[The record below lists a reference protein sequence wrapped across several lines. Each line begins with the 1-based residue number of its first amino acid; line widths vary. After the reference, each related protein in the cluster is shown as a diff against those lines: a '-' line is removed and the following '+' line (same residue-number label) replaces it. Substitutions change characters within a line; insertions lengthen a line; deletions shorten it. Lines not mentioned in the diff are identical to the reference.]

1 MTARHFF
8 ISVIFLFVLF
18 SLGAQDA
25 VHFGKDLKN
34 DRDYEQCAHTNI
46 HERLMSE
53 NPVYKLEQDLREAA
67 LSVLLE
73 QERLGLVPK
82 SDAILTIPL
91 VVHIIHKGEAYGVG
105 TNITNEQVYSA
116 VNSLNEDYRKM
127 AGTNGFGDGV
137 DIGVEF
143 CLAQR
148 NPDGQSH
155 NGINRVNGCS
165 VSNYC
170 DNGITA
176 GTGPG
181 ATELTIKNL
190 SRWPNQQYYN
200 IWVVS
205 EIEGNNGGSGI
216 QGYAYFP
223 TTSAVDGT
231 VLLFNAFGTVG
242 NLKSYTNLN
251 RTLTHEL
258 GHAFALFHT
267 FQGGSCAAETN
278 CTLQGDRV
286 CDTPPTILNSNCAS
300 PACGGTQQIA
310 NYLDYTSQLCK
321 NMFSEDQKTRMRNTI
336 INSRANL
343 LLSNGCEPVVIV
355 PADAAITAITRP
367 AGNLCINIIQPV
379 VQLKNEG
386 SVNLSNTEIQYR
398 TGGAWETYQWTG
410 LLGPGQFTSITL
422 PSYDGGWGVRTL
434 EVRSNNPNGGVDGN
448 NSNNLFSKQYHAVQ
462 NGHMLTLNITLDL
475 LGSQTTW
482 LVRDGDQNT
491 IASGGPYIN
500 FQGGVVHTNQI
511 CVLDGCYE
519 LVVLDSGGN
528 GMCCNNGN
536 GAFELKDE
544 NNDILASGGQ
554 FTSSVTTP
562 FCLNSGGS
570 PPSANFT
577 ANATTR
583 CAGQSI
589 NFTNTSTGEID
600 TYDWKFFGGTPFTV
614 TTNNP
619 GPITYSTPGVYNV
632 RLAVANEY
640 GEDVEI
646 KSNYITITAQLMW
659 YADGDGDGYGNP
671 GVTIQACSQPAGYV
685 SNQNDC
691 DDNNVNNWNSCYDC
705 AGVMNGPAILDNC
718 GVCDANPNNN
728 CVQDCA
734 GTWGGSASLDN
745 CGVCDTNPNNNC
757 VQDCAGTWGGS
768 ASLDNCGVCDTNPNN
783 NCVQDCAGTWGG
795 SASLDN
801 CGVCDTN
808 PNNNCLQDCAG
819 TWGGSASLDNCG
831 VCDTNPNNNCLQDC
845 AGTWGGSATLDNCG
859 VCDTNPNNNCV
870 QDCAGTWG
878 GSASI
883 DNCGVCD
890 TNPNNNCVQDCEGTW
905 GGNAYFDNCGTCDD
919 IPDNDCIPCENLS
932 VALIEKV
939 NPTCHDATDGTISI
953 AVTSQNNDFQ
963 IIWNTGDTGTNL
975 TGLPAGNYQV
985 TVTEDGCSAFL
996 NINLTA
1002 PDPLVLSFGNITN
1015 TDCGEANNGSL
1026 EITISGGSQPYVLF
1040 LNQSQLEN
1048 GVVTGLSE
1056 GTYNVAAVDMKGCLI
1071 SGTFVIES
1079 VPCDSLALTQLVE
1092 NVCQSQDLSFFESI
1106 ICDPVIDAEGYEWK
1120 FSPISY
1126 FLQAF
1131 NITTAGNSFLPS
1143 DYPQLAA
1150 NETYAV
1156 SVKGINNNIPGEFG
1170 PVCNVQF
1177 SIETTQLIAS
1187 DCGNFSLSQSS
1198 SITTTEVN
1206 AAQDIEFVFENIQTL
1221 ERIFHYS
1228 GGSQT
1233 VILNQVGSLEPNV
1246 LYTVSVRV
1254 KYRNIWGEYGALCN
1268 IQINSAIPTTS
1279 LELEWCENFDIDFEN
1294 DMFFVKPIEGATV
1307 YELQISG
1314 GDLSSPK
1321 SSQKNQLG
1329 FAVKDFPGLSREMIY
1344 QAKAR
1349 AYLYESWLPWGETC
1363 HIAFSAEDQYKLN
1376 LTIYPNPLIKD
1387 NNLSLL
1393 MKGDWE
1399 KIKITL
1405 YDMTGVEVFKTT
1417 ENVTHLTPANLSL
1430 PSLGSGIYLINVS
1443 HGQET
1448 LTKKL
1453 IVH

>member
-25 VHFGKDLKN
+25 VDFGKEPKN

-205 EIEGNNGGSGI
+205 EIEGNNGGSGV

-367 AGNLCINIIQPV
+367 VGNLCTNIIQPV

-462 NGHMLTLNITLDL
+462 NGHMLTLKITLD
-475 LGSQTTW
+475 
-482 LVRDGDQNT
+482 
-491 IASGGPYIN
+491 
-500 FQGGVVHTNQI
+500 
-511 CVLDGCYE
+511 
-519 LVVLDSGGN
+519 
-528 GMCCNNGN
+528 
-536 GAFELKDE
+536 
-544 NNDILASGGQ
+544 
-554 FTSSVTTP
+554 
-562 FCLNSGGS
+562 
-570 PPSANFT
+570 
-577 ANATTR
+577 
-583 CAGQSI
+583 
-589 NFTNTSTGEID
+589 
-600 TYDWKFFGGTPFTV
+600 
-614 TTNNP
+614 
-619 GPITYSTPGVYNV
+619 
-632 RLAVANEY
+632 
-640 GEDVEI
+640 
-646 KSNYITITAQLMW
+646 
-659 YADGDGDGYGNP
+659 
-671 GVTIQACSQPAGYV
+671 
-685 SNQNDC
+685 
-691 DDNNVNNWNSCYDC
+691 
-705 AGVMNGPAILDNC
+705 
-718 GVCDANPNNN
+718 
-728 CVQDCA
+728 
-734 GTWGGSASLDN
+734 
-745 CGVCDTNPNNNC
+745 
-757 VQDCAGTWGGS
+757 
-768 ASLDNCGVCDTNPNN
+768 
-783 NCVQDCAGTWGG
+783 
-795 SASLDN
+795 
-801 CGVCDTN
+801 
-808 PNNNCLQDCAG
+808 
-819 TWGGSASLDNCG
+819 
-831 VCDTNPNNNCLQDC
+831 
-845 AGTWGGSATLDNCG
+845 
-859 VCDTNPNNNCV
+859 
-870 QDCAGTWG
+870 
-878 GSASI
+878 
-883 DNCGVCD
+883 
-890 TNPNNNCVQDCEGTW
+890 
-905 GGNAYFDNCGTCDD
+905 
-919 IPDNDCIPCENLS
+919 
-932 VALIEKV
+932 
-939 NPTCHDATDGTISI
+939 
-953 AVTSQNNDFQ
+953 
-963 IIWNTGDTGTNL
+963 
-975 TGLPAGNYQV
+975 
-985 TVTEDGCSAFL
+985 
-996 NINLTA
+996 
-1002 PDPLVLSFGNITN
+1002 
-1015 TDCGEANNGSL
+1015 
-1026 EITISGGSQPYVLF
+1026 
-1040 LNQSQLEN
+1040 
-1048 GVVTGLSE
+1048 
-1056 GTYNVAAVDMKGCLI
+1056 
-1071 SGTFVIES
+1071 
-1079 VPCDSLALTQLVE
+1079 
-1092 NVCQSQDLSFFESI
+1092 
-1106 ICDPVIDAEGYEWK
+1106 
-1120 FSPISY
+1120 
-1126 FLQAF
+1126 
-1131 NITTAGNSFLPS
+1131 
-1143 DYPQLAA
+1143 
-1150 NETYAV
+1150 
-1156 SVKGINNNIPGEFG
+1156 
-1170 PVCNVQF
+1170 
-1177 SIETTQLIAS
+1177 
-1187 DCGNFSLSQSS
+1187 
-1198 SITTTEVN
+1198 
-1206 AAQDIEFVFENIQTL
+1206 
-1221 ERIFHYS
+1221 
-1228 GGSQT
+1228 
-1233 VILNQVGSLEPNV
+1233 
-1246 LYTVSVRV
+1246 
-1254 KYRNIWGEYGALCN
+1254 
-1268 IQINSAIPTTS
+1268 
-1279 LELEWCENFDIDFEN
+1279 
-1294 DMFFVKPIEGATV
+1294 
-1307 YELQISG
+1307 
-1314 GDLSSPK
+1314 
-1321 SSQKNQLG
+1321 
-1329 FAVKDFPGLSREMIY
+1329 
-1344 QAKAR
+1344 
-1349 AYLYESWLPWGETC
+1349 
-1363 HIAFSAEDQYKLN
+1363 
-1376 LTIYPNPLIKD
+1376 
-1387 NNLSLL
+1387 
-1393 MKGDWE
+1393 
-1399 KIKITL
+1399 
-1405 YDMTGVEVFKTT
+1405 
-1417 ENVTHLTPANLSL
+1417 
-1430 PSLGSGIYLINVS
+1430 
-1443 HGQET
+1443 
-1448 LTKKL
+1448 
-1453 IVH
+1453 